1 MAKVKAEYLL
11 LGVVLAIL
19 FLYPALKET
28 FREQKYGLLLSP
40 EDVKATC
47 GKPQIDDLFKLTY
60 IEGDRRVELQFTGVN
75 HRMYLKHVQWG
86 TNNISGSINQVSVH
100 WINEYVGQGALPAC
114 LKVAAQ

>member
-1 MAKVKAEYLL
+1 MAKVKAGYLL
-11 LGVVLAIL
+11 LGVLLAVLC
-19 FLYPALKET
+19 LYPTVKET

-75 HRMYLKHVQWG
+75 HRMYLSHVQWS
-86 TNNISGSINQVSVH
+86 TNNASGSINLVSVH
-100 WINEYVGQGALPAC
+100 LINDYVGQGSLPAC